1 MLMRSGIRMAQGRWI
16 VACAVCLWLAV
27 PAAAFAAE
35 KASAKGAAKGPK
47 VTYEDHVQP
56 IFREKCFACHN
67 TDKKTAGLDLT
78 NYSAMMAG
86 GGSGAVI
93 KPGSSGDSYLFNLLR
108 PQVRAVHA
116 PQGRKLPDNELA
128 RPRQVDRRRRPRKQG
143 QQGGRQQ
150 KAQDGLRPQR
160 GAGRPE
166 GPPPMPERLSIEPLV
181 RTTRATAPRTV
192 AVNPWSPLAAVPGQK
207 QVLLYNTK
215 TLELIGVLPFPEG
228 MPEVLKFSRNGL
240 LLLAGGG
247 HGAASGRVVVWN
259 VKTGERI
266 FEVGDE
272 LDTVL
277 GADISADQSLIA
289 LGGPSKMVRVYSTAD
304 GSLKYQM
311 KKHTDWIDSVEFSPD
326 GVLLATGDRNGGV
339 VVWEAADRPRV
350 FGPGRPPERGHRPFL
365 ADRLEFPRLRK
376 RRRHDQALGNGE
388 RQPGQDVGAH
398 GGGVTSL
405 AFTRDGQLVSCGRDG
420 VARLWDQKWSAKTG
434 YSGFGDLPLCV
445 AYCDESNRLVA
456 GDWTGAFRV
465 FDGKTGKQIGTLDA
479 NPPRLADRL
488 AAANQEFAQ
497 RKAEHQKVAD
507 RLAAVLAEAP
517 KHQAQLEAARKN
529 VAEVA
534 AKFKLANDETAKAR
548 SVVDSL
554 NADLQAQMQL
564 VASLPAVLPVL
575 KEAADKSAQAAA
587 KLKGDKDVEN
597 AAAQIKSQ
605 FAKKQ
610 KQLED
615 AKKAIPERKVRLDK
629 AKVELAA
636 AAKHMSDLRSVLEA
650 AQRQTVDPVATA
662 KAAVAASAQL
672 LAQSEAHVRR
682 WNDEIAFQTKFVEI
696 AALQAKTAQLA
707 EAVQTAQTAL
717 DAGKADVAKLQ
728 ARVDAAQKESDAAAV
743 GVKRAQEYVVQLNA
757 ERTAAL
763 RQAGAFDALLPA
775 LNETLAKAEEASRRV
790 PGDAD
795 VTGQVTE
802 IKNLI
807 SKKSTELELLKKAAA
822 EKPKAIEA
830 ARNQIPLA
838 EKKLAEAKQA
848 IEAAQKKV
856 AEARTSLNRL
866 ASKLAAAKAAQ
877 NEGTKTVEAAKKEL
891 DGLKPHRAA

>member
-1 MLMRSGIRMAQGRWI
+1 MAPWQIGLRRWI
-16 VACAVCLWLAV
+16 VACALGLWLAV
-27 PAAAFAAE
+27 PAAGSAAE
-35 KASAKGAAKGPK
+35 KESAKGAAKGPK
-47 VTYEDHVQP
+47 VTYEDDVRP
-56 IFREKCFACHN
+56 IFREKCFGCHN

-78 NYSAMMAG
+78 TYSAMMAG

-93 KPGSSGDSYLFNLLR
+93 EAGSSGDSYLFNLCAHKSE
-108 PQVRAVHA
+108 PYMPYKAE
-116 PQGRKLPDNELA
+116 KLPDNQIAILA
-128 RPRQVDRRRRPRKQG
+128 KWID
-143 QQGGRQQ
+143 GGALESKGS
-150 KAQDGLRPQR
+150 KAAASKKPKMDFAIKG

-166 GPPPMPERLSIEPLV
+166 GPPPMPERLSIEPLIH
-181 RTTRATAPRTV
+181 TARATAPRTV

-215 TLELIGVLPFPEG
+215 TLELLGVLPFPEG
-228 MPEVLKFSRNGL
+228 IPEVLKFSRNGL

-247 HGAASGRVVVWN
+247 HGAASGKVIVWN
-259 VKTGERI
+259 VRTGERM
-266 FEVGDE
+266 FEIGDE
-272 LDTVL
+272 LDAVL

-289 LGGPSKMVRVYSTAD
+289 LGGPSKIVRVFSTAD

-311 KKHTDWIDSVEFSPD
+311 KKHTDWIYSVEFSPD
-326 GVLLATGDRNGGV
+326 GVLLATADRNGGI
-339 VVWEAADRPRV
+339 VVWEAST
-350 FGPGRPPERGHRPFL
+350 GREYSVLAGHPNAVTALSWRIDSNFL
-365 ADRLEFPRLRK
+365 ASGSEDGSIKLWEMEN
-376 RRRHDQALGNGE
+376 GN
-388 RQPGQDVGAH
+388 QVKTWGAH

-405 AFTRDGQLVSCGRDG
+405 AFTRDGQLISCGRDG
-420 VARLWDQKWSAKTG
+420 VARLWDQKWAAKTG

-445 AYCDESNRLVA
+445 GYCDESNRVVA

-465 FDGKTGKQIGTLDA
+465 FDGKTGKPVGTLDA

-488 AAANQEFAQ
+488 ASANQEFAE

-507 RLAAVLAEAP
+507 RLAAALAEAP
-517 KHQAQLEAARKN
+517 KHRAQLEAARKK
-529 VAEVA
+529 VEEVA
-534 AKFKLANDETAKAR
+534 TKFKSASAEAAKVR
-548 SVVDSL
+548 SAADAL
-554 NADLQAQMQL
+554 NADLQAQTQL

-575 KEAADKSAQAAA
+575 KEAVDKSAQAAA
-587 KLKGDKDVEN
+587 KLKGDKDVE
-597 AAAQIKSQ
+597 AAAEQIKSQ

-615 AKKAIPERKVRLDK
+615 AKKAIPDRKARLDK
-629 AKVELAA
+629 ANAELAA
-636 AAKHMSDLRSVLEA
+636 AAKRVSDLRSALEA
-650 AQRQTVDPVATA
+650 AQSQAVDPVATA
-662 KAAVAASAQL
+662 KAALAVGAQR

-682 WNDEIAFQTKFVEI
+682 WKEEIGYQAKIVEI
-696 AALQAKTAQLA
+696 AALQTKTAQLA
-707 EAVQTAQTAL
+707 EVVQTAQTAL
-717 DAGKADVAKLQ
+717 DAGKAEVAKLQ
-728 ARVDAAQKESDAAAV
+728 ARVDAAQKDSDAAAI

-822 EKPKAIEA
+822 EKPKAIET
-830 ARNQIPLA
+830 ARNQIPVA
-838 EKKLAEAKQA
+838 EKKLVEAKQA
-848 IEAAQKKV
+848 VEAAQKKV
-856 AEARTSLNRL
+856 AEAKTSLNPL
-866 ASKLAAAKAAQ
+866 ANKLAAAKAAQ
-877 NEGTKTVEAAKKEL
+877 TEGTKTVEAAKKEL

>member
-1 MLMRSGIRMAQGRWI
+1 MAQGRWI

-27 PAAAFAAE
+27 PAAACAAE

-47 VTYEDHVQP
+47 VTYEDDVRP
-56 IFREKCFACHN
+56 IFREKCFGCHN

-78 NYSAMMAG
+78 TYSALMAG
-86 GGSGAVI
+86 GGSGAVVEA
-93 KPGSSGDSYLFNLLR
+93 GSSGDSYLFNLCAHKSE
-108 PQVRAVHA
+108 PYMPYKAE
-116 PQGRKLPDNELA
+116 KLPDNQLA
-128 RPRQVDRRRRPRKQG
+128 VLAKWID
-143 QQGGRQQ
+143 GGALESKGS
-150 KAQDGLRPQR
+150 KAAASKKPKMDFALKG

-166 GPPPMPERLSIEPLV
+166 GPPPMPERLSIEPLI

-207 QVLLYNTK
+207 QILLYNTK
-215 TLELIGVLPFPEG
+215 TLELIGVLPFAEG
-228 MPEVLKFSRNGL
+228 IPEVLKFSRNGL

-247 HGAASGRVVVWN
+247 HGAASGKVVVWN
-259 VKTGERI
+259 VRTGERM

-272 LDTVL
+272 LDAVL

-289 LGGPSKMVRVYSTAD
+289 LGGPSKIVRVFSTAD

-311 KKHTDWIDSVEFSPD
+311 KKHTDWIYSVEFSPD
-326 GVLLATGDRNGGV
+326 GVLLATADRNGGV
-339 VVWEAADRPRV
+339 VVWEAQT
-350 FGPGRPPERGHRPFL
+350 GREYSVLAGHPNAVTALSWRIDSNFL
-365 ADRLEFPRLRK
+365 ASGSEDGSIKLWEMEN
-376 RRRHDQALGNGE
+376 GN
-388 RQPGQDVGAH
+388 QVKTWGAH

-465 FDGKTGKQIGTLDA
+465 FDGKTGKPIGTLDA

-497 RKAEHQKVAD
+497 KKAEHEKVAA
-507 RLAAVLAEAP
+507 RLAAAQAEAP
-517 KHQAQLEAARKN
+517 KLQAQLEAAQKTS
-529 VAEVA
+529 
-534 AKFKLANDETAKAR
+534 LR
-548 SVVDSL
+548 SRRNS
-554 NADLQAQMQL
+554 NRQTTRRPRPAPWSMRSMPDLQAQMQL
-564 VASLPAVLPVL
+564 VASLPAVLPIL
-575 KEAADKSAQAAA
+575 KEAADKSAQASA
-587 KLKGDKDVEN
+587 KLKGDKDVET
-597 AAAQIKSQ
+597 AAEQIKSQ

-610 KQLED
+610 KQLAD
-615 AKKAIPERKVRLDK
+615 ANKAIPERKVRLDK
-629 AKVELAA
+629 AKAELAA
-636 AAKHMSDLRSVLEA
+636 AAKRTSDLRSVLEA

-672 LAQSEAHVRR
+672 LAQAEAHVRH

-763 RQAGAFDALLPA
+763 RQAGAFDAMLPA

-807 SKKSTELELLKKAAA
+807 SKKSTELELLKRAVA

-830 ARNQIPLA
+830 ARTQIPLA

-848 IEAAQKKV
+848 VEAAQKKV
-856 AEARTSLNRL
+856 AEAKTALDPL
-866 ASKLAAAKAAQ
+866 ASKLAVAKAAQ
-877 NEGTKTVEAAKKEL
+877 GEGTKTVEAAKKEL